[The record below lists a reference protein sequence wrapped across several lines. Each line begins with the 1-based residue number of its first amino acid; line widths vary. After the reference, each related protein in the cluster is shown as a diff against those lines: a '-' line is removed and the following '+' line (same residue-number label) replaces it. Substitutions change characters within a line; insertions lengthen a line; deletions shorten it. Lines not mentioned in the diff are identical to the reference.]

1 MTRGTTP
8 TLTLSIDNADL
19 STLKNMYITF
29 SQETR
34 KLIKVYQAGSENNQ
48 IAIDVENSEVAV
60 SLTQDET
67 LKFKPGPVDIQ
78 VRYTNKNVC
87 ICLFCINQTL
97 PGAGSKLC
105 AGERF
110 MALLCIEMH
119 GEFGSGIR
127 LAP

>member
-34 KLIKVYQAGSENNQ
+34 KLIKVYQAGSDNNQ
-48 IAIDVENSEVAV
+48 IEIDVENSEVAV

-67 LKFKPGPVDIQ
+67 LNFKPGPVDIQ
-78 VRYTNKNVC
+78 VRYTNNADSAYATNIVR
-87 ICLFCINQTL
+87 IDMGRILQE
-97 PGAGSKLC
+97 GV
-105 AGERF
+105 
-110 MALLCIEMH
+110 IE
-119 GEFGSGIR
+119 
-127 LAP
+127 

>member
-29 SQETR
+29 SQETK

-48 IAIDVENSEVAV
+48 IEIDVENSEVAV

-78 VRYTNKNVC
+78 VRYTNNADSAYATNIVR
-87 ICLFCINQTL
+87 IDMGRILQE
-97 PGAGSKLC
+97 GV
-105 AGERF
+105 
-110 MALLCIEMH
+110 IE
-119 GEFGSGIR
+119 
-127 LAP
+127 